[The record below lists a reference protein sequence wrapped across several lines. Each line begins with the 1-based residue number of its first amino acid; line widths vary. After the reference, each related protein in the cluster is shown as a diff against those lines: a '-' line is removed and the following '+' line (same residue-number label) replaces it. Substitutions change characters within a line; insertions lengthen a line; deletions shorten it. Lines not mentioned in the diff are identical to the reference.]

1 MREYAK
7 QRVWPGQQLGSDER
21 KKTGCVAGAGA
32 GGRKDLGMRDAG
44 GTWAGTTLP
53 SPRILPYRTGVT
65 VIIFTLTIILREQTG
80 KGTLKVPIPPQLA
93 GVG

>member
-1 MREYAK
+1 MREHAK

-32 GGRKDLGMRDAG
+32 GGRTELGVRDTG

-53 SPRILPYRTGVT
+53 SPQILPYGTRVT
-65 VIIFTLTIILREQTG
+65 VIIFTFTIILREQMG
-80 KGTLKVPIPPQLA
+80 QGTLKVPVPPQLA